1 MPSAFRKQAISER
14 AHNQARIRQLAMQAP
29 TDLEALAL
37 LFEDDGIVDDG
48 TVAGRLGAL
57 LRATERRI
65 MPGLQTAI
73 PFGDTGFAGERRP
86 GGAGLR
92 DPWPA
97 SRNQVGHFLTAV
109 GLQVAPEVVSRPLPV
124 LGSIRHILGAPA
136 AMSDSEVALRLTI
149 GHEKVP
155 DPPNV
160 LEASLLILAQG
171 FGAARWTVAR
181 DGTVTERVRRIVAA
195 LMAEACHQ
203 AVDSF
208 VTYRAQFHATTE
220 DDIAAWQEALRVS
233 GKGRAFAWQPLEG
246 ASSPLR
252 AIAVGN
258 GEGNSMQDLRL
269 SLVGWRLGQLI
280 GCGAFNRRQDVAAWI
295 RRTLG

>member
-1 MPSAFRKQAISER
+1 MLRAFRKRSTSER
-14 AHNQARIRQLAMQAP
+14 AHNQARIRHLAMQAP

-37 LFEDDGIVDDG
+37 LFEDDSIVDDG
-48 TVAGRLGAL
+48 TVMGRLGAL
-57 LRATERRI
+57 LRATERRS

-73 PFGDTGFAGERRP
+73 PFGDTGFAGERRL

-109 GLQVAPEVVSRPLPV
+109 GLQVAPEVVSRPVPV
-124 LGSIRHILGAPA
+124 FGSIRRVVGAPA
-136 AMSDSEVALRLTI
+136 AMSDREVALRLTI

-155 DPPNV
+155 DPPNA

-171 FGAARWTVAR
+171 LVAARWIVAR
-181 DGTVTERVRRIVAA
+181 DGTVKERARRIVAA
-195 LMAEACHQ
+195 LLAEACYQ
-203 AVDSF
+203 AVNSLI
-208 VTYRAQFHATTE
+208 TYRAQFHATT
-220 DDIAAWQEALRVS
+220 DDDLAAWQEALRIS
-233 GKGRAFAWQPLEG
+233 GKGRAFDWQALEG

-252 AIAVGN
+252 AIAVAN
-258 GEGNSMQDLRL
+258 GEGNSVQDLRL
-269 SLVGWRLGQLI
+269 SLVGWRFGQLI
-280 GCGAFNRRQDVAAWI
+280 GCGAFDRRQDVAAWI